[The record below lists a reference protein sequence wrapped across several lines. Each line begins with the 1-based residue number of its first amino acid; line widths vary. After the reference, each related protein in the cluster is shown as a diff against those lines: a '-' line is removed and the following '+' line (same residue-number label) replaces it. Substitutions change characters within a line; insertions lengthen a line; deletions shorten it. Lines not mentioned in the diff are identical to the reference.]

1 MVSTPV
7 GGVERRGQAWVGDM
21 SPSWSLWAASGAST
35 ITRTSGDGPMHSR
48 ARPLSDSVGPEA
60 ADIFATR
67 ETTGALAQAA
77 AAGRRRHGLQ
87 GAARMMAHVMF
98 DPQPSGASRRMRIG
112 LGLAAIGR
120 PGYINLG
127 RDRDLGAARSVED
140 LRRRAFDVLDAAWA
154 AGIRYL
160 DAARSYGLAESFL
173 ADWLRARSVAS
184 DDVVVGSKWGYTYT
198 AEWAVGADVNEAK
211 DHSLS
216 TLRRQLPQSRA
227 LLGPWLRLYQVHSA
241 TLESGVLED
250 RDVVRALGA
259 ARDDGLAIGFSVSGP
274 GQAETIRRAL
284 DVRVDG
290 APLFGAVQATWNVLE
305 PSAGAALQEA
315 HDAGLAVIVKEAL
328 ANGRALEGT
337 AAAALASIVQGAT
350 ADAVAIAAAL
360 AQPWATVVLS
370 GAVTPAQ
377 LTSNLAAD
385 AIRLNSDQ
393 LQRLTALVEDPV
405 AYWATRSRLV
415 WS

>member
-1 MVSTPV
+1 
-7 GGVERRGQAWVGDM
+7 
-21 SPSWSLWAASGAST
+21 
-35 ITRTSGDGPMHSR
+35 
-48 ARPLSDSVGPEA
+48 
-60 ADIFATR
+60 
-67 ETTGALAQAA
+67 
-77 AAGRRRHGLQ
+77 
-87 GAARMMAHVMF
+87 MMAHVMF

-198 AEWAVGADVNEAK
+198 ADWAVGADVNEVK

-290 APLFGAVQATWNVLE
+290 TPLFAAVQATWNVLE

-328 ANGRALEGT
+328 ANGRVLD
-337 AAAALASIVQGAT
+337 GAT
-350 ADAVAIAAAL
+350 AARLREVGDGAAPDAVAIAAVL
-360 AQPWATVVLS
+360 AQPWAGVVLS
-370 GAVTPAQ
+370 GAVTPDQ
-377 LTSNLAAD
+377 LASNLRALDLDLGPGRVA
-385 AIRLNSDQ
+385 RLID
-393 LQRLTALVEDPV
+393 LAEDPV
-405 AYWATRSRLV
+405 VYWATRSRLA